1 LNIAVAVI
9 LGLVLLLAPI
19 VAAVP
24 DEPLWS
30 SWLMAGTL
38 GVAAVAAWRG
48 GGAFWARPTRAEKAF
63 LLLLGV
69 AFLSILWRL
78 VAQGGTG
85 FFGPMLRG
93 WATLAADFA
102 LFALARRASADS
114 RVRLGLT
121 ACAVLGAVIVADIG
135 IQEYV
140 AHLPRLQAGQPIWH
154 LRLTTWRIFATST
167 PDYLAGYFVITLP
180 LTLALL
186 LQAPAVRGLTPLLRV
201 LTLLLL
207 GVAALFQLAAL
218 FFTGS
223 RFALVSLAVSLIVF
237 GVALWRASQAGYAL
251 PKASRGLIIA
261 AGVVLVLCGAVLAR
275 PVLARMHNLNDNSA
289 AFRVWTWRGS
299 LKMAAANPVLGTGV
313 GSWPDLYPRYALTGF
328 TRVAHSSYLQMA
340 DECGVPGLVLLVGT
354 LALLG
359 GTLWRGLALHP
370 PENAPLDPRLLL
382 CGLLA
387 GCAGSVVQNLI
398 DSDWYVFFLGTTF
411 WTLAGLAMSIAAPE
425 AAVTETKRPA
435 LPVVLAVS
443 GVVGAFA
450 LLTAGQGLA
459 ALSASSAPP
468 DYATARTWD
477 PLNAKYPSAEG
488 YKVRARQGDLSSA
501 EADLRQAVA
510 LEPEG
515 VNWRRLGDVLKA
527 QGEAAAA
534 LSAYQSGLRTDP
546 NSLPLLQAAAQT
558 APPVQSLTY
567 YQKMAD
573 LEQSPVGTVRALGE
587 SVETR
592 FAYADTALGD
602 ASAKT
607 HPARALLY
615 YARATDVIER
625 FVDAGGSLNEQQQAL
640 SGFEP
645 DPAQDA
651 AMRGLYLHVMD
662 ARLALAPPADK
673 PALERRRAD
682 YKQKLDAVLA
692 KSSGNSQ

>member
-1 LNIAVAVI
+1 MNTVVAVI
-9 LGLVLLLAPI
+9 LGLVLLLAPV

-30 SWLMAGTL
+30 SWLMAGVL
-38 GVAAVAAWRG
+38 GIAAIAAWRG
-48 GGAFWARPTRAEKAF
+48 DGALRARPTRAERAF

-93 WATLAADFA
+93 WATLAADFT

-114 RVRLGLT
+114 RVRLGLIV
-121 ACAVLGAVIVADIG
+121 CAVLGAVIVADLG
-135 IQEYV
+135 IQEYAV
-140 AHLPRLQAGQPIWH
+140 HVKAGQAS
-154 LRLTTWRIFATST
+154 WRIFATST
-167 PDYLAGYFVITLP
+167 PDYLAGYFVMTLP

-186 LQAPAVRGLTPLLRV
+186 LQAPAVRGLTPLLRA

-218 FFTGS
+218 LFTGS

-237 GVALWRASQAGYAL
+237 GVALWRASRGGYAL

-261 AGVVLVLCGAVLAR
+261 AGIVLVLGGAALAR
-275 PVLARMHNLNDNSA
+275 PVLSRLHNLNDNSA
-289 AFRVWTWRGS
+289 AFRLWTWRGS
-299 LKMAAANPVLGTGV
+299 VKMAAANPVLGTGV
-313 GSWPDLYPRYALTGF
+313 GIWVYTYPRYALTGF
-328 TRVAHSSYLQMA
+328 TRVAHNSYLQMA

-359 GTLWRGLALHP
+359 GTLGRGLAVRP
-370 PENAPLDPRLLL
+370 PEDAPLDPRLLL

-387 GCAGSVVQNLI
+387 GCAGSAVQNLI

-411 WTLAGLAMSIAAPE
+411 WTLAGLAVSIAAPE
-425 AAVTETKRPA
+425 VAVTENKRPA
-435 LPVVLAVS
+435 LPVMLAVS
-443 GVVGAFA
+443 GVAGAFA

-459 ALSASSAPP
+459 ALSVQSAPL

-477 PLNAKYPSAEG
+477 PLNAKY
-488 YKVRARQGDLSSA
+488 ARGEALHVLAPAGNAAGA
-501 EADLRQAVA
+501 EAALRVAVA
-510 LEPEG
+510 LEPEA
-515 VNWRRLGDVLKA
+515 VNWWRLGDVLKA
-527 QGEAAAA
+527 QGQTAAA

-546 NSLPLLQAAAQT
+546 NSLFLLQAAAQT
-558 APPVQSLTY
+558 APPAQSLTY

-573 LEQSPVGTVRALGE
+573 VEQSPVGTVRALGE

-592 FAYADTALGD
+592 FAYADAALGD
-602 ASAKT
+602 AAAKT
-607 HPARALLY
+607 DPARALTD
-615 YARATDVIER
+615 YARAADVIER
-625 FVDAGGSLNEQQQAL
+625 FVDAGGSLNVQQQAL

-645 DPAQDA
+645 DPKLDA

-662 ARLALAPPADK
+662 ACFALAPPAEK
-673 PALERRRAD
+673 PALQRRRVD

-692 KSSGNSQ
+692 QSSGNSPQ

>member
-1 LNIAVAVI
+1 MNFAIAII

-19 VAAVP
+19 AAAIP

-30 SWLMAGTL
+30 SWLMTGTL
-38 GVAAVAAWRG
+38 GIAAVAAWRG
-48 GGAFWARPTRAEKAF
+48 GGALWARPTRAERAF
-63 LLLLGV
+63 LLLLGI

-102 LFALARRASADS
+102 LFALARRVSADM
-114 RVRLGLT
+114 RLRTGLIV
-121 ACAVLGAVIVADIG
+121 CAVLGAVIVADLG
-135 IQEYV
+135 VQEYV
-140 AHLPRLQAGQPIWH
+140 AHVKAGQA
-154 LRLTTWRIFATST
+154 TWRIFATST
-167 PDYLAGYFVITLP
+167 PDYLAGYFVMTLP
-180 LTLALL
+180 LTVALL
-186 LQAPAVRGLTPLLRV
+186 LQAPAVRGLTPLLRT
-201 LTLLLL
+201 LALLLL

-223 RFALVSLAVSLIVF
+223 RFALVSLAVSLVVF
-237 GVALWRASQAGYAL
+237 GVALWRATRAGYAL

-261 AGVVLVLCGAVLAR
+261 AGVVLVLGGAVLAR
-275 PVLARMHNLNDNSA
+275 PVLSRLHNLNDNSA

-340 DECGVPGLVLLVGT
+340 DECGVPGILLLVGT
-354 LALLG
+354 LGLLG
-359 GTLWRGLALHP
+359 VSLGRGLAVRP
-370 PENAPLDPRLLL
+370 PKDTGMDPRLLL

-387 GCAGSVVQNLI
+387 GGAGSAVQNVI

-411 WTLAGLAMSIAAPE
+411 WTLAGLAVSLAAPE
-425 AAVTETKRPA
+425 TAEAEPKRPA
-435 LPVVLAVS
+435 VLVVLAAS
-443 GVVGAFA
+443 GVAGAFA

-468 DYATARTWD
+468 DYATARAWD
-477 PLNAKYPSAEG
+477 PLNAKYPSDEG
-488 YKVRARQGDLSSA
+488 YKVRARQGDLSGA

-527 QGEAAAA
+527 QGQAAAA

-558 APPVQSLTY
+558 APPAQSQAY
-567 YQKMAD
+567 YQTMAD

-592 FAYADTALGD
+592 FAYADAALGD
-602 ASAKT
+602 AAAKT
-607 HPARALLY
+607 DPARALTY
-615 YARATDVIER
+615 YARAADVIER
-625 FVDAGGSLNEQQQAL
+625 FVDAGGSLNVQQQAL
-640 SGFEP
+640 SGFQP
-645 DPAQDA
+645 DPALDA

-662 ARLALAPPADK
+662 ARIALTPPA
-673 PALERRRAD
+673 ERPVLKSRRAD
-682 YKQKLDAVLA
+682 YEQKLDAVLA
-692 KSSGNSQ
+692 KSSGTSPQ

>member
-1 LNIAVAVI
+1 MNFAVAII

-48 GGAFWARPTRAEKAF
+48 GGALWARPTRAERAF
-63 LLLLGV
+63 LLLLGI

-114 RVRLGLT
+114 RVRLGLI

-135 IQEYV
+135 AQEYAV
-140 AHLPRLQAGQPIWH
+140 HVKAGQAN
-154 LRLTTWRIFATST
+154 WRIFATST
-167 PDYLAGYFVITLP
+167 PDYLAGYFIITLP

-207 GVAALFQLAAL
+207 GVASLFQLAAL
-218 FFTGS
+218 LFTGS

-237 GVALWRASQAGYAL
+237 GVALWRASRAGYAL
-251 PKASRGLIIA
+251 PKASRGLIVA
-261 AGVVLVLCGAVLAR
+261 AGIALVLGGAILAR
-275 PVLARMHNLNDNSA
+275 PVLARLHNLNDNSA

-299 LKMAAANPVLGTGV
+299 VKMAAANPVLGTGI

-340 DECGVPGLVLLVGT
+340 DECGVPGLVLLLGT

-359 GTLWRGLALHP
+359 GTLGRGLALRP
-370 PENAPLDPRLLL
+370 SEAAPLDPRLLL

-387 GCAGSVVQNLI
+387 GCAGSAVQNLI

-411 WTLAGLAMSIAAPE
+411 WTLAGLAVGIAAPE
-425 AAVTETKRPA
+425 AAVIETKRPA
-435 LPVVLAVS
+435 LSVVLAVS
-443 GVVGAFA
+443 GVAGAFA

-477 PLNAKYPSAEG
+477 PLNAKYPSDEG
-488 YKVRARQGDLSSA
+488 YKVRARLGDLSGA
-501 EADLRQAVA
+501 EAALRQAVA
-510 LEPEG
+510 LEPDG

-527 QGEAAAA
+527 QGQTAAA

-546 NSLPLLQAAAQT
+546 NSLALLQAAAQT
-558 APPVQSLTY
+558 APPMQGLAY

-592 FAYADTALGD
+592 FAYADAALAD
-602 ASAKT
+602 AAAKT
-607 HPARALLY
+607 KPARALLY
-615 YARATDVIER
+615 YARAADVIER
-625 FVDAGGSLNEQQQAL
+625 FVDAGGSLNVQQQAL

-645 DPAQDA
+645 DPKQDA
-651 AMRGLYLHVMD
+651 AMRDLYQHVMD
-662 ARLALAPPADK
+662 ARLALTPPADRSV
-673 PALERRRAD
+673 LQSRRAD
-682 YKQKLDAVLA
+682 YKQKLEAVLA
-692 KSSGNSQ
+692 KSSGNSPQ

>member
-1 LNIAVAVI
+1 MNFAIAI
-9 LGLVLLLAPI
+9 MLGLVLLLAPI
-19 VAAVP
+19 VAAIP

-48 GGAFWARPTRAEKAF
+48 GGALWARPTRAERAF

-102 LFALARRASADS
+102 LFALARRVSADT
-114 RVRLGLT
+114 RLRTGLIV
-121 ACAVLGAVIVADIG
+121 CAVLGAVIVADIG
-135 IQEYV
+135 VQEYA
-140 AHLPRLQAGQPIWH
+140 AHLPRLQSGQPIWH
-154 LRLTTWRIFATST
+154 IRMTTWRIFATST
-167 PDYLAGYFVITLP
+167 PDYLAGYFVMTLP
-180 LTLALL
+180 LTVALL
-186 LQAPAVRGLTPLLRV
+186 LQAPAVRGLTPLLRT
-201 LTLLLL
+201 LALLLL

-223 RFALVSLAVSLIVF
+223 RFALVSLAVSLVVF
-237 GVALWRASQAGYAL
+237 GAALGRATRAGYAL

-261 AGVVLVLCGAVLAR
+261 AGVVLVLGGAVLAR
-275 PVLARMHNLNDNSA
+275 PVLSRLHNLNDNSA

-299 LKMAAANPVLGTGV
+299 VKMAAANPVLGTGV

-340 DECGVPGLVLLVGT
+340 DECGVPGILLLVGT
-354 LALLG
+354 LGLLG
-359 GTLWRGLALHP
+359 VSLGRGLAVRP
-370 PENAPLDPRLLL
+370 PKDTDMDPRLLL

-387 GCAGSVVQNLI
+387 GGAGSAVQNVI

-411 WTLAGLAMSIAAPE
+411 WTLSGLAVSLAAPDT
-425 AAVTETKRPA
+425 TETAPKRPA
-435 LPVVLAVS
+435 LPLVLAVS
-443 GVVGAFA
+443 GVAGAFA

-459 ALSASSAPP
+459 ALSAPP

-477 PLNAKYPSAEG
+477 PLNAKYPSDEG
-488 YKVRARQGDLSSA
+488 YKVRARQGDLPGA

-515 VNWRRLGDVLKA
+515 VNWRRLGDILKA
-527 QGEAAAA
+527 QGQAAAA

-558 APPVQSLTY
+558 APPLQRLTY
-567 YQKMAD
+567 FQKMAD
-573 LEQSPVGTVRALGE
+573 LERSPVGTVRALGE

-592 FAYADTALGD
+592 FAYADAALGD
-602 ASAKT
+602 AAAKT
-607 HPARALLY
+607 DPPRALTD
-615 YARATDVIER
+615 YARAAGVIER
-625 FVDAGGSLNEQQQAL
+625 FVDAGGSLNVQQQAL
-640 SGFEP
+640 SGFQP
-645 DPAQDA
+645 DPALDA

-662 ARLALAPPADK
+662 ARIALAPPAER
-673 PALERRRAD
+673 PALKSRRAD
-682 YKQKLDAVLA
+682 YEQKLDAVLA
-692 KSSGNSQ
+692 KSSGTSPQ

>member
-1 LNIAVAVI
+1 MNIAVAVI

-48 GGAFWARPTRAEKAF
+48 GGALWARPTRTEKAF
-63 LLLLGV
+63 LLLLAV

-114 RVRLGLT
+114 RVRLGLI
-121 ACAVLGAVIVADIG
+121 ACAVLGAVIVADLG
-135 IQEYV
+135 IQEYAV
-140 AHLPRLQAGQPIWH
+140 HVKAGQAN
-154 LRLTTWRIFATST
+154 WRIFATST
-167 PDYLAGYFVITLP
+167 PDYLAGYFIITLP

-186 LQAPAVRGLTPLLRV
+186 LQAPAVRGLTPLMRV

-207 GVAALFQLAAL
+207 GVAALFQLAGL
-218 FFTGS
+218 LFTGS

-237 GVALWRASQAGYAL
+237 GVALWRASRAGYAL
-251 PKASRGLIIA
+251 PKASRGLIVA
-261 AGVVLVLCGAVLAR
+261 AGIALVLGGAVLAR
-275 PVLARMHNLNDNSA
+275 PVLARLHNLNDNSA

-299 LKMAAANPVLGTGV
+299 VKMAAANPVLGTGV

-359 GTLWRGLALHP
+359 GTLGRGLALRP
-370 PENAPLDPRLLL
+370 PEDAPLDPRLLL

-387 GCAGSVVQNLI
+387 GCAGSAVQNLI

-411 WTLAGLAMSIAAPE
+411 WTLAGLAVSIATPEAAAAPE
-425 AAVTETKRPA
+425 PKRPT
-435 LPVVLAVS
+435 LPLVLAVS
-443 GVVGAFA
+443 GVAGAFA

-477 PLNAKYPSAEG
+477 PLNGKYPSDEG
-488 YKVRARQGDLSSA
+488 YKVRARQGDLSGA

-527 QGEAAAA
+527 QGQTAAA
-534 LSAYQSGLRTDP
+534 LSAYGSGLRTDP
-546 NSLPLLQAAAQT
+546 NSLALLQSAAQT
-558 APPVQSLTY
+558 SPPAQGLAY

-592 FAYADTALGD
+592 FAYADIALAD

-607 HPARALLY
+607 DPARALTY
-615 YARATDVIER
+615 YARAADVIER
-625 FVDAGGSLNEQQQAL
+625 FVDAGGSMNVQQQAL
-640 SGFEP
+640 SDFKP
-645 DPAQDA
+645 DPKMDA

-662 ARLALAPPADK
+662 ARLALASPADK
-673 PALERRRAD
+673 PALSRRRAE
-682 YKQKLDAVLA
+682 YKQKLEAALA
-692 KSSGNSQ
+692 QSSGNSQQ

>member
-1 LNIAVAVI
+1 MNIAVAVI

-48 GGAFWARPTRAEKAF
+48 GGALWARPTRAEKAF

-114 RVRLGLT
+114 RVRLGLI

-135 IQEYV
+135 VQEYV
-140 AHLPRLQAGQPIWH
+140 AHARAGQAS
-154 LRLTTWRIFATST
+154 WRIFATST

-186 LQAPAVRGLTPLLRV
+186 LEAPAVRGLTPLLRG

-207 GVAALFQLAAL
+207 GVAALFQLAGL
-218 FFTGS
+218 LFTGS

-237 GVALWRASQAGYAL
+237 GVALWRASRAGYAL

-261 AGVVLVLCGAVLAR
+261 AGIALVLGGATLAR
-275 PVLARMHNLNDNSA
+275 PVLARLHNLNDNSA

-299 LKMAAANPVLGTGV
+299 VKMAAANPVLGTGV

-328 TRVAHSSYLQMA
+328 TRVAHNSYLQMA

-354 LALLG
+354 LGLLG
-359 GTLWRGLALHP
+359 ASLGRGLAVRP
-370 PENAPLDPRLLL
+370 PEDAPMDPRLLL

-387 GCAGSVVQNLI
+387 GCAGSAVQNLI

-411 WTLAGLAMSIAAPE
+411 WTLAGLAVSIAAPE
-425 AAVTETKRPA
+425 AAAPETKRPA

-443 GVVGAFA
+443 GVAGAFA

-459 ALSASSAPP
+459 ALSASSVPP

-477 PLNAKYPSAEG
+477 PLNAKYPSDEG
-488 YKVRARQGDLSSA
+488 FKIRTRQGDLSGA

-515 VNWRRLGDVLKA
+515 VHWRRLGDVLKA
-527 QGEAAAA
+527 QGETAAA

-558 APPVQSLTY
+558 APPAQSLAY

-573 LEQSPVGTVRALGE
+573 LELSPVGTVRALGE

-592 FAYADTALGD
+592 FAYADAALGD
-602 ASAKT
+602 DAAAKT
-607 HPARALLY
+607 DPARALTY
-615 YARATDVIER
+615 YARAADVIER
-625 FVDAGGSLNEQQQAL
+625 FVDAGGSMNVQQQAL

-645 DPAQDA
+645 DPKQDA
-651 AMRGLYLHVMD
+651 AMRDLYLHVMD
-662 ARLALAPPADK
+662 ARLALAPPAAR
-673 PALERRRAD
+673 PALSRRRGD

-692 KSSGNSQ
+692 QSSGSNLSGGQQ

>member
-1 LNIAVAVI
+1 MNTAVAVV

-38 GVAAVAAWRG
+38 GIAAVAAW
-48 GGAFWARPTRAEKAF
+48 GGALWARPTRAEKAF

-93 WATLAADFA
+93 WATLGTDFA

-114 RVRLGLT
+114 RVRLGLI

-135 IQEYV
+135 VQEYAV
-140 AHLPRLQAGQPIWH
+140 HVKAGQAN
-154 LRLTTWRIFATST
+154 WRIFATST

-186 LQAPAVRGLTPLLRV
+186 LQAPAVRGLTPLLRA

-207 GVAALFQLAAL
+207 GVASLFQLAAL
-218 FFTGS
+218 LFTGS

-237 GVALWRASQAGYAL
+237 GVALWRVSRAGYAL

-261 AGVVLVLCGAVLAR
+261 AGIVLVLGGAVLAR
-275 PVLARMHNLNDNSA
+275 PVLARLHNLNDNSA

-299 LKMAAANPVLGTGV
+299 AKMAAANPVLGTGV
-313 GSWPDLYPRYALTGF
+313 GIWVYTYPRYALTGF
-328 TRVAHSSYLQMA
+328 TRVAHNSYLQMA

-359 GTLWRGLALHP
+359 GTLGRGLVLRP
-370 PENAPLDPRLLL
+370 PEDAPLDPRLLL

-387 GCAGSVVQNLI
+387 GCAGSALQNLI

-411 WTLAGLAMSIAAPE
+411 WTLAGLAVSIAAPE
-425 AAVTETKRPA
+425 AAVNETKRPA
-435 LPVVLAVS
+435 PPLVLAVS
-443 GVVGAFA
+443 GVAGAFA

-459 ALSASSAPP
+459 ALSASSTPP
-468 DYATARTWD
+468 DYAAARTWD
-477 PLNAKYPSAEG
+477 PLNAKY
-488 YKVRARQGDLSSA
+488 ARGEALRVLAPAGNVAGA
-501 EADLRQAVA
+501 EAALRVAVA
-510 LEPEG
+510 LEPEA
-515 VNWRRLGDVLKA
+515 VNWWRLGDILKA
-527 QGEAAAA
+527 QGQTAGA

-546 NSLPLLQAAAQT
+546 NSLFLLQAAAQT
-558 APPVQSLTY
+558 APPAQSLAY

-573 LEQSPVGTVRALGE
+573 VEQSPVGTVRALGE

-592 FAYADTALGD
+592 FAYADAALGD
-602 ASAKT
+602 AAAKT
-607 HPARALLY
+607 DPAHALTD
-615 YARATDVIER
+615 YAHAADVIER
-625 FVDAGGSLNEQQQAL
+625 FVDAGGSLNVQQQAL

-645 DPAQDA
+645 DPKQDA
-651 AMRGLYLHVMD
+651 AMRDLYLHVMD

-673 PALERRRAD
+673 PVLSRRRAD
-682 YKQKLDAVLA
+682 YKQKLEAVLA

>member
-1 LNIAVAVI
+1 MNIAASII
-9 LGLVLLLAPI
+9 LGLVLLLAP
-19 VAAVP
+19 VFAAVP

-48 GGAFWARPTRAEKAF
+48 GVALWARPTRAERAF
-63 LLLLGV
+63 LILLGV

-93 WATLAADFA
+93 WVTLAADFA
-102 LFALARRASADS
+102 LFALARRAGADS
-114 RVRLGLT
+114 RVRLGLIL
-121 ACAVLGAVIVADIG
+121 CAVLGAVIVADIG
-135 IQEYV
+135 MQEYV
-140 AHLPRLQAGQPIWH
+140 AHVKAGQA
-154 LRLTTWRIFATST
+154 TWRIFATST
-167 PDYLAGYFVITLP
+167 PDYLAGYFVMTLP

-201 LTLLLL
+201 LVLLLV

-218 FFTGS
+218 LFTGS
-223 RFALVSLAVSLIVF
+223 RFALVSLVVSLIVF
-237 GVALWRASQAGYAL
+237 GVALWRATRAGYVL
-251 PKASRGLIIA
+251 PKASRGLILA
-261 AGVVLVLCGAVLAR
+261 SGVVLVLGAAGLAR
-275 PVLARMHNLNDNSA
+275 PVLARLHNLNDNSA

-299 LKMAAANPVLGTGV
+299 VKMAAANPVLGTGV

-340 DECGVPGLVLLVGT
+340 DECGVPGLLLLVGT
-354 LALLG
+354 LGLLG
-359 GTLWRGLALHP
+359 VSLWRGLAVTP
-370 PENAPLDPRLLL
+370 GEDTELDPRLLL

-387 GCAGSVVQNLI
+387 GCAGSAVQNLI

-411 WTLAGLAMSIAAPE
+411 WTLAGLAVSSAAPDS
-425 AAVTETKRPA
+425 AETSPKRPA

-443 GVVGAFA
+443 GVAGALA
-450 LLTAGQGLA
+450 LLTAGQGRA
-459 ALSASSAPP
+459 ALSASSSPP
-468 DYATARTWD
+468 DYATARSWD
-477 PLNAKYPSAEG
+477 PLNGKYPSDEG
-488 YKVRARQGDLSSA
+488 YKVRARQGDLSRA

-527 QGEAAAA
+527 QGQTAAA
-534 LSAYQSGLRTDP
+534 LSVYQSGLRTDP
-546 NSLPLLQAAAQT
+546 NSLSLLQAAAQT
-558 APPVQSLTY
+558 APPPQSLAY

-592 FAYADTALGD
+592 FAYADAALGD
-602 ASAKT
+602 AAAKT
-607 HPARALLY
+607 DAARAQTY
-615 YARATDVIER
+615 YARAADVIER
-625 FVDAGGSLNEQQQAL
+625 FVDAGGSLNSQQQAL

-645 DPAQDA
+645 DPTLDA

-662 ARLALAPPADK
+662 VRIVLTPPADR
-673 PALERRRAD
+673 PALQSRRAD
-682 YKQKLDAVLA
+682 YQHKLDAVLA
-692 KSSGNSQ
+692 KSSGSSPQ

>member
-1 LNIAVAVI
+1 
-9 LGLVLLLAPI
+9 
-19 VAAVP
+19 
-24 DEPLWS
+24 
-30 SWLMAGTL
+30 MAGTL

-48 GGAFWARPTRAEKAF
+48 GGVLWARPTRAEKAF

-114 RVRLGLT
+114 RVRLGLIV
-121 ACAVLGAVIVADIG
+121 CAVLGAVIVADLG

-140 AHLPRLQAGQPIWH
+140 AHVKVGQAN
-154 LRLTTWRIFATST
+154 WRIFATST
-167 PDYLAGYFVITLP
+167 PDYLAGYFVLTLP

-186 LQAPAVRGLTPLLRV
+186 LQAPAVRGLTPLLRA
-201 LTLLLL
+201 LILLLL

-218 FFTGS
+218 LFTGS

-237 GVALWRASQAGYAL
+237 GVALWRASRSGYAL
-251 PKASRGLIIA
+251 PKASRGLIVA
-261 AGVVLVLCGAVLAR
+261 AGIVLVLGGAVLAR
-275 PVLARMHNLNDNSA
+275 PVLARLHNLNDNSA

-299 LKMAAANPVLGTGV
+299 AKMAAANPVLGTGV

-328 TRVAHSSYLQMA
+328 TRVAHSSYLQMV
-340 DECGVPGLVLLVGT
+340 DECGVPGLVLLLGT
-354 LALLG
+354 LGLLG
-359 GTLWRGLALHP
+359 ASLGRGLALRP
-370 PENAPLDPRLLL
+370 PEDAPMDPRLLL

-387 GCAGSVVQNLI
+387 GCAGSAVQNLI

-411 WTLAGLAMSIAAPE
+411 WTLAGVAVSIAAPE
-425 AAVTETKRPA
+425 AIELQPKRPA

-443 GVVGAFA
+443 GVAGAFA

-477 PLNAKYPSAEG
+477 PLNAKYPSDEG
-488 YKVRARQGDLSSA
+488 FKMRARQGDLSGA

-527 QGEAAAA
+527 QGQMAAA

-546 NSLPLLQAAAQT
+546 NSLALLQAAAQI
-558 APPVQSLTY
+558 APPTQSLAY

-592 FAYADTALGD
+592 FAYADAALGD
-602 ASAKT
+602 DAVKSD
-607 HPARALLY
+607 PARALTY
-615 YARATDVIER
+615 YARAADVIER
-625 FVDAGGSLNEQQQAL
+625 FVDAGGSMNVQQQAL
-640 SGFEP
+640 SDFKP
-645 DPAQDA
+645 DPKMDA
-651 AMRGLYLHVMD
+651 AMRSLYLHVMD
-662 ARLALAPPADK
+662 AHLALAPPADR
-673 PALERRRAD
+673 PALSRRRAE

-692 KSSGNSQ
+692 QSSGNSPQ